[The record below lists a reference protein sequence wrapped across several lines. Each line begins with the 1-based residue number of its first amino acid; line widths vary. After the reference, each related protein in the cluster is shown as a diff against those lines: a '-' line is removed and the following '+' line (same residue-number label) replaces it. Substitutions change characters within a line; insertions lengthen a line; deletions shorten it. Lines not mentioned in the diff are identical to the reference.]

1 MKGKQMIRVVIAED
15 QGMLLG
21 ALGMLLDLEEDIS
34 VVGKA
39 TNGEV
44 ALALIEKLQPDV
56 VLLDIEMPLKSG
68 LDVAEQVKQKNIKTK
83 VMIVTTFARPG
94 YFERAMK
101 AGVSGYVLKDSPIET
116 LTDMIRDVMQGKQ
129 AISPEL
135 AIDLFYQK
143 SPLTNRE
150 KDLLLLI
157 EQGKTSKEIADT
169 LFLSEGTVRNYT
181 SRILEKLHAQNRTE
195 AVKIAKEKGY
205 I

>member
-143 SPLTNRE
+143 IPLTNRE

>member
-68 LDVAEQVKQKNIKTK
+68 LDVAEQVKQKNVKTK

>member
-15 QGMLLG
+15 QSMLLG

>member
-1 MKGKQMIRVVIAED
+1 MIRIVIAED

-68 LDVAEQVKQKNIKTK
+68 LDVAEQVKQKNVKTK

-116 LTDMIRDVMQGKQ
+116 LTGMIRDVMKGKQ

-157 EQGKTSKEIADT
+157 EQGKTSKEIAEA

-181 SRILEKLHAQNRTE
+181 SRILEKLYAHNRTE

>member
-1 MKGKQMIRVVIAED
+1 MIRVVIAED

>member
-1 MKGKQMIRVVIAED
+1 MIRVVIAED

-169 LFLSEGTVRNYT
+169 LFLSEGTVRNYA